1 MKTTNYENTFIQVA
15 EDCAAQKAE
24 MPPQKG
30 EKKTV
35 ANYQFEMLYES
46 PYEYTS
52 DEVVFKIH
60 AIRKEIPS
68 IFVEEEQT
76 AFFSKGQ
83 PCLRTSP
90 LAKRYGWGVHHNAEG
105 KVAIYPVES
114 EEYQQLATDKSL
126 KQTRAMRSKKK

>member
-15 EDCAAQKAE
+15 EDCVAQKAE

-68 IFVEEEQT
+68 IFVEEERT

-90 LAKRYGWGVHHNAEG
+90 LAKRYGWGVHHNVEG